1 MMVDLK
7 NIMIIWKINDL
18 KSALKNDIITISSSL
33 KLEISEIVIDSRK
46 KTISGLFVAIKGE
59 NNDGHDFLEQVFE
72 NGAVAALVERIPAKF
87 ENDSRLILVKNS
99 IKALENLAITARNR
113 FNGKIIAVTG
123 SVGKTSVKEMLKAV
137 FSTQGKTFASQGN
150 LNNHFGLPLSLANL
164 PDDYDYGIFE
174 IGMNH
179 LGEIEP
185 LSKMAKPHIA
195 IITTVTSAHIG
206 NFKNEEEIALA
217 KSEIFSGLVSGGF
230 AIINNDNKHIEFLK
244 TKATNYQITTFG
256 SKETSNIR
264 LYIVEN
270 IDINHSKIS
279 LRINGSKDQI
289 SYIINTINEATIF
302 NSLIAVACLKLIGKN
317 LANSFEEGLLA
328 LSKLETPKGRGNIIK
343 INKNNLNLTIID
355 DSYNANLSS
364 MIAGLKF
371 LPNLKNFQPNSRTVI
386 AIGDMLEMG
395 AVAKSEHQAIASHI
409 LENKIDKVLLVGE
422 MMSELIPL
430 LPKEKILGHFNQSS
444 ELAENLLSF
453 LQDGDILFIKG
464 SRGTRMDK
472 LVDKLNN

>member
-1 MMVDLK
+1 MT
-7 NIMIIWKINDL
+7 IWKISEI
-18 KSALKNDIITISSSL
+18 KSALKESLINIPSSF
-33 KLEISEIVIDSRK
+33 KSEINEVIIDSRK
-46 KTISGLFVAIKGE
+46 KTINGLFVAIKGE
-59 NNDGHDFLEQVFE
+59 NNDGHNFLEQVFE
-72 NGAVAALVERIPAKF
+72 NGAVAALVEKIPDKF
-87 ENDSRLILVKNS
+87 ENDPRLILVKNS
-99 IKALENLAITARNR
+99 IKALENLAIAARNR

-137 FSTQGKTFASQGN
+137 FSTQGKTFATIGN

-164 PDDYDYGIFE
+164 PADYDYGIFE
-174 IGMNH
+174 MGMNH

-230 AIINNDNKHIEFLK
+230 AVINNDNKHIEFLK
-244 TKATNYQITTFG
+244 TKAANYQITTFG

-264 LYIVEN
+264 LYTIEN
-270 IDINHSKIS
+270 IDINHSKVS
-279 LRINGSKDQI
+279 LRINNAKEQI
-289 SYIINTINEATIF
+289 SYVINSINETTIC
-302 NSLIAVACLKLIGKN
+302 NSLIAVAGLKLVGKN
-317 LANSFEEGLLA
+317 FANSFEDGLLA
-328 LSKLETPKGRGNIIK
+328 LSKLEIPRGRGNIINT
-343 INKNNLNLTIID
+343 NKNNLNLTIID

-371 LPNLKNFQPNSRTVI
+371 LSNLKNFQPNSRIII

-395 AVAKSEHQAIASHI
+395 IVAKNEHQAIASHI
-409 LENKIDKVLLVGE
+409 LENKIDGVFLVGE
-422 MMSELIPL
+422 MMAELIPL
-430 LPKEKILGHFNQSS
+430 LPKEKILGYFNKSDD
-444 ELAENLLSF
+444 LAQNLLSF
-453 LQDGDILFIKG
+453 LQDNDILFIKG

-472 LVDKLNN
+472 IVDKLINN